1 MKIVDIEVIELRVP
15 GWTGDTFDGSY
26 DNCLVLVHTDEG
38 VSGISEVDSVPSVIR
53 AIVDAP
59 RSHTHA
65 MGLKEVL
72 VGSDPSDVEG
82 LWDRMYDLTSYYG
95 RRGAVI
101 HAISAVDI
109 ALWDLRGKV
118 LDKSRLRLA
127 WATPARPRARLR
139 YRLSPGRDA
148 GRSAK
153 KHRPRPEARAQG
165 DQDRRRSVLA
175 R

>member
-15 GWTGDTFDGSY
+15 GWMGDTFDGSY

-53 AIVDAP
+53 AIVNAP

-118 LDKSRLRLA
+118 LNKSVSVLLGQRR
-127 WATPARPRARLR
+127 TRPRARVW
-139 YRLSPGRDA
+139 YRLSPRWDA

-153 KHRPRPEARAQG
+153 EHRPRSEAGA
-165 DQDRRRSVLA
+165 
-175 R
+175 